1 MDINIKEV
9 MMTGNGS
16 RLFFLSLM
24 VATLGIFQ
32 AAQAAGPLTTLS
44 QNSVTGPAL
53 AVFNGK
59 LYMAWTG
66 TDNPNHLN
74 VASTSD
80 GINFTAPVTLPG
92 NSSVSWAGPGL
103 AAFNGKLYLSFTGG
117 SSLINIV
124 SSSDGVTWG
133 NQVVTSLKA
142 EGSTALAVSV
152 DGTAL
157 FLSFADLSAQHY
169 VQVYNSGDGNT
180 WTSLFQESF
189 GGLGSPFSPALSTS
203 SNGLSVGFASTPGG
217 PTSTC
222 PWNCIV
228 VNGALVPGPILPGMS
243 APGTTGTGGPGMA
256 SFNGATYVAWNG
268 GLSNDQGTHP
278 AIYVATY
285 GPAPMHYFLT
295 GQSCIGNP
303 ALASWGGHL
312 YMAWT
317 GGNAGKNLNIQ
328 WQL

>member
-1 MDINIKEV
+1 
-9 MMTGNGS
+9 MTGYRERS
-16 RLFFLSLM
+16 RLFILGLM
-24 VATLGIFQ
+24 VATLGLFQ
-32 AAQAAGPLTTLS
+32 AAQAAGPLTTLT

-53 AVFNGK
+53 AVFNSK

-74 VASTSD
+74 VAYTTD
-80 GINFTAPVTLPG
+80 GVNFTAPVIIPN
-92 NSSVSWAGPGL
+92 NSSVSWAGPAL
-103 AAFNGKLYLSFTGG
+103 AVFHGKLYLSWTGG
-117 SSLINIV
+117 SSWINII

-152 DGTAL
+152 DGVGMY
-157 FLSFADLSAQHY
+157 LSFADLSAQHY
-169 VQVYNSGDGNT
+169 VQLYSSGDGST
-180 WTSLFQESF
+180 WTHLSQYSF
-189 GGLGSPFSPALSTS
+189 GGLGSPFSPALSTN
-203 SNGLSVGFASTPGG
+203 SNGVSVGFASTPGG
-217 PTSTC
+217 PGSTC

-228 VNGALVPGPILPGMS
+228 VNGGLVPGPINPGVS

-256 SFNGATYVAWNG
+256 FFNGSTYVSWNG

-278 AIYVATY
+278 AIYIATF
-285 GPAPMHYFLT
+285 GPAPMPYFLT

-303 ALASWGGHL
+303 ALVSWNGHL

-317 GGNAGKNLNIQ
+317 GGNAGRNLNIQ